1 MHHERDHFS
10 KVKGLKACK
19 DKIFMSM
26 LEDVTREKALRGELN
41 REDVDEK
48 NTRKFLFL
56 SKRRTITQVDKM
68 KEVREEEFRV
78 VVKQEKILITSSMF
92 SKRDHSA
99 FKCAMH
105 CEIIMRVL
113 VRHCT

>member
-1 MHHERDHFS
+1 MPQEKYIERR
-10 KVKGLKACK
+10 
-19 DKIFMSM
+19 DKQRRLWRRDRVWVFVF
-26 LEDVTREKALRGELN
+26 VT
-41 REDVDEK
+41 
-48 NTRKFLFL
+48 
-56 SKRRTITQVDKM
+56 KRRKTTRADEL
-68 KEVREEEFRV
+68 KEVINEEFRV

-105 CEIIMRVL
+105 CGIIMRVL